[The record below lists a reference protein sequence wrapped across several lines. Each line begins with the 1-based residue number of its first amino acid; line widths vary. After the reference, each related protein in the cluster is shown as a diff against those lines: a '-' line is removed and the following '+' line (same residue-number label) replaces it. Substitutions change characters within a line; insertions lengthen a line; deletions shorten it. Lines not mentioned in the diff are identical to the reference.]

1 MPSSNHEDVLSKP
14 YIPIDTDVVDNIE
27 HYSSDHIHVH
37 IQYKDRDGS
46 IKSMR
51 GHIADVYTTKDHEE
65 HLKMADGRTLRL
77 DQLIQVD
84 PTSPDPTV
92 LKSKDRDKNVDLSF
106 SDDIKES
113 RFFPNG
119 IS

>member
-1 MPSSNHEDVLSKP
+1 MPSSNQEDVLAKP
-14 YIPIDTDVVDNIE
+14 YIPIDTDTVDHIE
-27 HYSSDHIHVH
+27 HYSLDHIHVS

-51 GHIADVYTTKDHEE
+51 GHIADVYTNSDHEE

-77 DQLIQVD
+77 DQLIKVD
-84 PTSPDPTV
+84 PTEPDPTV
-92 LKSKDRDKNVDLSF
+92 MRKQERDKNVDLSF
-106 SDDIKES
+106 GVDIKES

-119 IS
+119 IR